1 MRRDKSVPAFSE
13 SVMEALLRSRMV
25 LAGMLAVLTV
35 LPANAQNY
43 PERPITLIVP
53 FVAGGGADA
62 VGRVIAN
69 GMSAQLNQTIVV
81 ENVGGAGGT
90 LGAARGARAQPD
102 GYTLTLTHLGQA
114 ASATL
119 YRKLPFDPIGD
130 FEPIGITAVVPMV
143 VIGPKSSSAKD
154 IVELVAQIRSKKT
167 GMTIANGGIG
177 SGSHFC
183 GMLFMSALKAQM
195 QVVPYKSAAPA
206 MNDVLGGRIDVF
218 CDQVT
223 TAGAQAKAGSVKAFA
238 VSTKER
244 LPGMPDLPTLNET
257 VLPGFELGIWIGLAA
272 PKGTPQPIIE
282 KLASAMKA
290 ALATPEVAKRLEEF
304 GTQPPAKELL
314 EPARFKKYFQEEA
327 DKWRPII
334 TESGTYAD

>member
-1 MRRDKSVPAFSE
+1 MRPLMF
-13 SVMEALLRSRMV
+13 LT
-25 LAGMLAVLTV
+25 TV
-35 LPANAQNY
+35 LSALTALPVSAQTF

-62 VGRVIAN
+62 VARVIGN
-69 GMSAQLNQTIVV
+69 GMSAQLKQTVV
-81 ENVGGAGGT
+81 IENVGGAGGT

-102 GYTLTLTHLGQA
+102 GYTITLTHLGQA

-119 YRKLPFDPIGD
+119 YRKLPYDPIGD
-130 FEPIGITAVVPMV
+130 FEPIGIVAVVPMV
-143 VIGPKSSSAKD
+143 VIGPKSSTAKD
-154 IVELVAQIRSKKT
+154 ITELTAQIRSKKNS
-167 GMTIANGGIG
+167 MTIANGGIG

-183 GMLFMSALKAQM
+183 GMLFMAALKAQM

-223 TAGAQAKAGSVKAFA
+223 TAGAQAKSGTVKAFA
-238 VSTKER
+238 VTTKAR

-257 VLPGFELGIWIGLAA
+257 VLPGFELGVWIGLAA
-272 PKGTPQPIIE
+272 PKGTSQPILE
-282 KLASAMKA
+282 RLASAMKA
-290 ALATPEVAKRLEEF
+290 ALATPDVIKRLDDF
-304 GTQPPAKELL
+304 GTQPAAKELL

-334 TESGTYAD
+334 IESGTFAD

>member
-1 MRRDKSVPAFSE
+1 MRSWMFWT
-13 SVMEALLRSRMV
+13 
-25 LAGMLAVLTV
+25 GMLSVLIA
-35 LPANAQNY
+35 LPANAQTY

-69 GMSAQLNQTIVV
+69 GMSAQLKQPIVI

-90 LGAARGARAQPD
+90 LGAGRGARAQPD

-130 FEPIGITAVVPMV
+130 FEPIGVIAMVPMV
-143 VIGPKSSSAKD
+143 VVGPKTSTAKD
-154 IVELVAQIRSKKT
+154 IVELIVQIRSTKG

-183 GMLFMSALKAQM
+183 GMLFMSALKVQM

-206 MNDVLGGRIDVF
+206 MNDVLGGRIDVM

-223 TAGAQAKAGSVKAFA
+223 TASAQVKSGTVKGFAITTKA
-238 VSTKER
+238 R
-244 LPGMPDLPTLNET
+244 LPGMPDLPTLSET

-272 PKGTPQPIIE
+272 PKATPQPILE

-290 ALATPEVAKRLEEF
+290 ALADPATATRLDEF
-304 GTQPPAKELL
+304 GTQPAAKELL
-314 EPARFKKYFQEEA
+314 EPARFKKFFREEA

-334 TESGTYAD
+334 IESGTYAD

>member
-1 MRRDKSVPAFSE
+1 MRSWIHLTAIIL
-13 SVMEALLRSRMV
+13 ALVS
-25 LAGMLAVLTV
+25 
-35 LPANAQNY
+35 LPANAQTF

-62 VGRVIAN
+62 VGRVIAQ
-69 GMSAQLNQTIVV
+69 GIGGQLKQPVVV

-90 LGAARGARAQPD
+90 LGAGRGARAQPD

-119 YRKLPFDPIGD
+119 YRKLPYDPIDD
-130 FEPIGITAVVPMV
+130 FEPVGVIAVVPMV
-143 VIGPKSSSAKD
+143 VVGPKNSTAKD
-154 IVELVAQIRSKKT
+154 VAELIAQIKSKKD

-183 GMLFMSALKAQM
+183 GMLFMTALKTQM

-206 MNDVLGGRIDVF
+206 MNDVLGGRIDVM

-223 TAGAQAKAGSVKAFA
+223 TAGAQIRSGTVKGFA
-238 VSTKER
+238 VTTKSR
-244 LPGMPDLPTLNET
+244 LAGMPELPTLSESA
-257 VLPGFELGIWIGLAA
+257 LPGFELGIWIGLAA
-272 PKGTPQPIIE
+272 PKGTPKPVLDR
-282 KLASAMKA
+282 LASALQA
-290 ALATPEVAKRLEEF
+290 ALADPAVVKRLEEF
-304 GTQPPAKELL
+304 GTQLPDKELL
-314 EPARFKKYFQEEA
+314 EPAQFKKFFRDEA
-327 DKWRPII
+327 ERWRPII

>member
-1 MRRDKSVPAFSE
+1 MRSWVFLSGML
-13 SVMEALLRSRMV
+13 SVMTA
-25 LAGMLAVLTV
+25 
-35 LPANAQNY
+35 LPANAQTF

-62 VGRVIAN
+62 VARVIGN
-69 GMSAQLNQTIVV
+69 GMSAQLNQTVV
-81 ENVGGAGGT
+81 IENVGGAGGT

-102 GYTLTLTHLGQA
+102 GYTITLTHLGQA

-130 FEPIGITAVVPMV
+130 FEPIGVTAVVPMV
-143 VIGPKSSSAKD
+143 VIGPKSSPAKD
-154 IVELVAQIRSKKT
+154 ITELVAQIRSKKT

-223 TAGAQAKAGSVKAFA
+223 TAGAQAKSGAVKAFA

-272 PKGTPQPIIE
+272 PKRTPQPILE

-290 ALATPEVAKRLEEF
+290 ALANPDVARRLEEF

-314 EPARFKKYFQEEA
+314 EPAQFKKYFQEEA

-334 TESGTYAD
+334 IETGTYAD

>member
-1 MRRDKSVPAFSE
+1 MKTWICSAAVASV
-13 SVMEALLRSRMV
+13 LL
-25 LAGMLAVLTV
+25 A
-35 LPANAQNY
+35 LPAEAQTY

-62 VGRVIAN
+62 VGRVIAE
-69 GMSAQLNQTIVV
+69 GISVV
-81 ENVGGAGGT
+81 LKQPVVIENVGGAGGT
-90 LGAARGARAQPD
+90 IGAARGARAQPD

-119 YRKLPFDPIGD
+119 YRKLSYDPIGD
-130 FEPIGITAVVPMV
+130 FEPIGVVAMVPMV
-143 VIGPKSSSAKD
+143 VVGPKNSTAKD
-154 IVELVAQIRSKKT
+154 VAELIAQIKSRKD

-183 GMLFMSALKAQM
+183 GMLFMNALKTRM

-206 MNDVLGGRIDVF
+206 MNDVLGGRIDVM

-223 TAGAQAKAGSVKAFA
+223 TASAQVKSGSIKGFA
-238 VSTKER
+238 VTTKAR

-272 PKGTPQPIIE
+272 PKGTPQPIMD

-290 ALATPEVAKRLEEF
+290 ALMDPAIIKRLDDF
-304 GTQPPAKELL
+304 GTQPAEKDLL
-314 EPARFKKYFQEEA
+314 EPSKFKKYFQEEA

-334 TESGTYAD
+334 IESGTYAD